1 MYRST
6 RSLFA
11 ATALASGLFA
21 AHGALAQDQ
30 AERAR
35 AEAAATAQA
44 REESAAE
51 AADVEEV
58 VVTGSR
64 IRRQDIVGVGPAT
77 VVTEEQIERSGV
89 VQLETV
95 LQQIPASAGFA
106 GNQTAAYWTA
116 RGWGTAQVNL
126 RGLGISRTLTLLNGR
141 RLVNGGTGA
150 NSSPDLNMIPVSAIE
165 RIDVLKDGAS
175 AIYGADAVAGVV
187 NIVTR
192 TDFDGLLLNARYGVT
207 GEGDGEDFTADLL
220 WGLRNDRGGVSAAF
234 TFQKT
239 AEVNMATRAPC
250 ALGEVSGALI
260 CVDSAS
266 TAGGR
271 AVLPNGQQINFSNVA
286 GNGNFFEPYVA
297 ARHNFNSNPYLN
309 AVNPL
314 QRFSAAFFADYQL
327 NPAVEL
333 FGEFLFTHRET
344 RQIGSPG
351 TLRNL
356 AIPASNPT
364 NPTGQNLV
372 LVQRRLA
379 EPGVRNF
386 YQDTDTFQIVG
397 GARGRLL
404 ENWDWESAFSWG
416 RNTGID
422 GSDNIANLSRVA
434 QTINTSV
441 CSFAA
446 NAAIPCADYLG
457 FGDISPQALNYI
469 LTEMRDTGG
478 NEQKS
483 FYADI
488 TGDLFELP
496 AGALAVAAG
505 VSYRDERGWRDPD
518 PLTVQGV
525 LNTNAQTPIDGE
537 LTAKEVYAEVSI
549 PVVRGVPFVQDLT
562 FDAAVRYS
570 SYDLFGEDTNYK
582 LGLDWRIV
590 EGLRMRATFG
600 TGFRVPAIPELF
612 GGVGQGNLTTTD
624 PCSRWTQSTNATLR
638 ANCQA
643 SGVPANYVQPGTTI
657 LTNTGG
663 NINLKPENSESF
675 TAGVVWQ
682 PTFLRGFSATVD
694 YFDIQITDA
703 IRSIPG
709 STKLSVCYNTPN
721 LAHPFCDPSQFTRNA
736 LTGEVNFLSA
746 QLINT
751 GEENVNGWD
760 FGVRYG
766 FDLIGRRAQ
775 LDWNATYLEEYTV
788 QPFPGAAPIVFDG
801 RVGGG
806 NGGYPHWRS
815 YGSLSI
821 EDPRWTATYSVQWIG
836 EARDFNAL
844 QGQIGFEAPH
854 VFYHNAQFAYELTE
868 RARVAVGVDNL
879 FNEEPPFIR
888 SWTDANTDTMTYDLL
903 GRRYYARL
911 TYRFD

>member
-1 MYRST
+1 MNR
-6 RSLFA
+6 RRHCLLA
-11 ATALASGLFA
+11 ATALASGLLGVGGAFA
-21 AHGALAQDQ
+21 QEQQGPETDQ
-30 AERAR
+30 AAT
-35 AEAAATAQA
+35 TAQA
-44 REESAAE
+44 GVES
-51 AADVEEV
+51 DDNVEQV

-89 VQLETV
+89 TQLETI

-106 GNQTAAYWTA
+106 GSQTAAYWTA

-187 NIVTR
+187 NLITR
-192 TDFDGLLLNARYGVT
+192 TDFEGLLVNAKYGVT
-207 GEGDGEDFTADLL
+207 QEGDGDDFTADLL
-220 WGLRNDRGGVSAAF
+220 WGLRNERGGVSAAF

-239 AEVNMATRAPC
+239 EAVNMATRAPC
-250 ALGEVSGALI
+250 ALGEVSGALR

-266 TAGGR
+266 TMGGR

-286 GNGNFFEPYVA
+286 GNGNFFEPYSA
-297 ARHNFNSNPYLN
+297 AKHNFNSNPFLN

-314 QRFSAAFFADYQL
+314 QRFSSAFFADYQL

-364 NPTGQNLV
+364 NPTGQNIT

-386 YQDTDTFQIVG
+386 YQDTDTFQAVG
-397 GARGRLL
+397 GARGDFW
-404 ENWDWESAFSWG
+404 NDWAWESAFSWG

-422 GSDNIANLSRVA
+422 GSDNIANLARVRE
-434 QTINTSV
+434 TINTSV

-446 NAAIPCADYLG
+446 GAPIPCADYLG
-457 FGDISPQALNYI
+457 FGDISPQALKYI
-469 LTEMRDTGG
+469 LTGMRDTGG
-478 NEQKS
+478 NEQQS
-483 FYADI
+483 FYADV
-488 TGDLFELP
+488 TGDLFQMP

-505 VSYRDERGWRDPD
+505 VSYRKEEGWRDPD

-525 LNTNAQTPIDGE
+525 LNTNQQTPIRGE
-537 LTAKEVYAEVSI
+537 LAAREAYFEASV
-549 PVVRGVPFVQDLT
+549 PLLRDVPFAQNLT
-562 FDAAVRYS
+562 FDAAIRYS
-570 SYDLFGEDTNYK
+570 DYDLFGSDTNYK
-582 LGLDWRIV
+582 LGLDWRVI
-590 EGLRMRATFG
+590 EGLRMRATYG

-612 GGVGQGNLTTTD
+612 GGVSQGNLTTSD
-624 PCSRWTQSTNATLR
+624 PCSRYSTSANATVR
-638 ANCQA
+638 ANCA
-643 SGVPANYVQPGTTI
+643 SAGVPANYVQLGTTV

-663 NINLKPENSESF
+663 NIALKPENSESF
-675 TAGVVWQ
+675 TVGLVLQ
-682 PTFLRGFSATVD
+682 PTFLSGFSATVD
-694 YFDIQITDA
+694 YFDLQITDA

-709 STKLSVCYNTPN
+709 STKLSVCFNTPG
-721 LAHPFCDPSQFTRNA
+721 LDHPFCGPSNFTRNT

-751 GEENVNGWD
+751 GEESVNGWD
-760 FGVRYG
+760 LGVRYQREV
-766 FDLIGRRAQ
+766 LGRKAQ
-775 LDWNATYLEEYTV
+775 LDWNATYLEQYTV
-788 QPFPGAAPIVFDG
+788 APFPGAAPIVFDG
-801 RVGGG
+801 RIGGG

-815 YGSLSI
+815 YGSLSVL
-821 EDPRWTATYSVQWIG
+821 DPRWTATYSIQWIG
-836 EARDFNAL
+836 EAQDFNAAPTD
-844 QGQIGFEAPH
+844 IGYESPN

-879 FNEEPPFIR
+879 FNEEPPFIK

>member
-1 MYRST
+1 MSRRICT
-6 RSLFA
+6 LFC
-11 ATALASGLFA
+11 ATALGPSLLAGA
-21 AHGALAQDQ
+21 AWAQEEPGADTNAAAITTQ
-30 AERAR
+30 AR
-35 AEAAATAQA
+35 AQTESDDEAVDA
-44 REESAAE
+44 
-51 AADVEEV
+51 VI
-58 VVTGSR
+58 VTGSR

-89 VQLETV
+89 TQLETV

-150 NSSPDLNMIPVSAIE
+150 NSSPDLNMIPVSAIQ

-187 NIVTR
+187 NIITR
-192 TDFDGLLLNARYGVT
+192 TDFEGLLLNAKYGMT
-207 GEGDGEDFTADLL
+207 EQGDGEEFTADLL
-220 WGLRNDRGGVSAAF
+220 WGLRSDRGGVSAAF

-239 AEVNMATRAPC
+239 EAVNLASRAPC
-250 ALGEVSGALI
+250 ALGEVSGALV

-266 TAGGR
+266 TLGGR
-271 AVLPNGQQINFSNVA
+271 AARPNGQQINFSNTA

-297 ARHNFNSNPYLN
+297 AQHNFNSNPYLN

-314 QRFSAAFFADYQL
+314 QRFSSAFFADYQL

-356 AIPASNPT
+356 SIPASHPT
-364 NPTGQNLV
+364 NPTGENLL

-386 YQDTDTFQIVG
+386 YQDTDTFQLVG
-397 GARGRLL
+397 GARGELAG
-404 ENWDWESAFSWG
+404 NWAWESAFSWG

-422 GSDNIANLSRVA
+422 GSDNIANLARVA
-434 QTINTSV
+434 QTLDTGV

-469 LTEMRDTGG
+469 LTDMRDTGG
-478 NEQKS
+478 NEQQS

-488 TGDLFELP
+488 TGDLFQLP

-505 VSYRDERGWRDPD
+505 ASWRSERGWRDPD

-525 LNTNAQTPIDGE
+525 LNTNQQTPIDGE
-537 LTAKEVYAEVSI
+537 LSAREVYFEASV
-549 PVVRGVPFVQDLT
+549 PVLREVPFAQDLT
-562 FDAAVRYS
+562 LDAAIRYS
-570 SYDLFGEDTNYK
+570 DYDLFGDDTNYK

-590 EGLRMRATFG
+590 EGVRMRATYG

-612 GGVGQGNLTTTD
+612 GGVSQGNLTTTD
-624 PCSRWTQSTNATLR
+624 PCSRYTQSTNATLR
-638 ANCQA
+638 ANCA
-643 SGVPANYVQPGTTI
+643 ATGVPASFVQPGTTI

-663 NINLKPENSESF
+663 NIALKPENSESF
-675 TAGVVWQ
+675 TVGAVWQ

-709 STKLSVCYNTPN
+709 STKLSVCYNTPG
-721 LAHPFCDPSQFTRNA
+721 LAHPFCGPANFTRNS

-760 FGVRYG
+760 FGIRYA
-766 FDLIGRRAQ
+766 FDVMGRQAQ
-775 LDWNATYLEEYTV
+775 LDWSGTYLEEYTV
-788 QPFPGAAPIVFDG
+788 EPFAGAAPIVFDG
-801 RVGGG
+801 RIGGG

-815 YGSLSI
+815 FGSLSV
-821 EDPRWTATYSVQWIG
+821 EDPRWTATYSIQWIG
-836 EARDFNAL
+836 QAQDFNAAPN
-844 QGQIGFEAPH
+844 QIGFETPE
-854 VFYHNAQFAYELTE
+854 VFYHNAQFAYRITD

-888 SWTDANTDTMTYDLL
+888 SWTDGNTDTMTYDLL
-903 GRRYYARL
+903 GRRWHVRL
-911 TYRFD
+911 GYKF